1 MRSVDEMATSHIL
14 SAIDPLMTAS
24 SNGGSPVGATSNG
37 NMSQSQVG
45 SSGGGGGGSGG
56 NSVHGGHGGRNG
68 GAGSR
73 EQNLSVT
80 LDDRDLWLRFQNLT
94 NEMIVTK
101 NGRRMFPVV
110 KVTATGLDPTAMYTV
125 LLEFSQVDSHRW
137 KYVNGEWVAG
147 GKAEAPPPNPVYV
160 HPESP
165 NFGQHWMKEPI
176 SFAKVKLTNKTNGN
190 GQIMLNSLHKYEPR
204 VHLVQVVSE
213 QREQRNVHTYPFPET
228 QFIAVTAYQNE
239 EVTSLKI
246 KYNPF
251 AKAFLDAKER
261 PDSVYSRENS
271 TYGWL
276 NFHPSYAT
284 AQSPLPTAERYQHTT
299 IRTNRVA
306 PYTTQRSRSTSGSA
320 SPQTTPYLQLE
331 SVPSPVFSS
340 YPGAWQSQPTATGSY
355 WTSQTTNPGSPNS
368 IAPNISPTPSNG
380 SPNYATSSPTYSSHH
395 LSSHNSQYTPTSSS
409 STAASSAQIDVYQP
423 NVSPQQIYA
432 PAGHQIYHPTPTVSP
447 NHQLYGNVLNAP
459 AITNIGYSTTWHG
472 ASDYSVYQS
481 SYHYPTAE
489 YIPMIGDIGT
499 YNHPT
504 EITELTPVAASHHH
518 RGHEPLAA
526 SSPVPIQYHHGH
538 HPATGSSESAMMGS
552 GSAMGHHHCSENRSP
567 EPKNHASANHAL
579 PGSPAAAPVGVQQS
593 PTRSGSTGAWTPLT
607 PPQQSSHI

>member
-24 SNGGSPVGATSNG
+24 SNGGSTGATTNG
-37 NMSQSQVG
+37 SNMSQSGGG
-45 SSGGGGGGSGG
+45 SSGTL
-56 NSVHGGHGGRNG
+56 GGHARGG
-68 GAGSR
+68 R
-73 EQNLSVT
+73 EQNLAVT
-80 LDDRDLWLRFQNLT
+80 LDDRDLWMRFQNLT

-110 KVTATGLDPTAMYTV
+110 KVTASGLDPTAMYTV

-284 AQSPLPTAERYQHTT
+284 AQSPLATAERYQHTT
-299 IRTNRVA
+299 LRTNRVA
-306 PYTTQRSRSTSGSA
+306 PYTTQRSRSTSGST
-320 SPQTTPYLQLE
+320 SPQTPYLPLE
-331 SVPSPVFSS
+331 PVPSPVFSS
-340 YPGAWQSQPTATGSY
+340 YPTAWQSQPTAATGSY

-368 IAPNISPTPSNG
+368 IAPNISPTHSNG
-380 SPNYATSSPTYSSHH
+380 SPNYATSSPTYASHH

-409 STAASSAQIDVYQP
+409 SAAGSASIDVYQP

-447 NHQLYGNVLNAP
+447 NHQLYGQVLNP
-459 AITNIGYSTTWHG
+459 PSISNIGYSTSWHG

-481 SYHYPTAE
+481 TYHYPTAE

-504 EITELTPVAASHHH
+504 EITELTPVSASHHH
-518 RGHEPLAA
+518 RTHQPVAA
-526 SSPVPIQYHHGH
+526 SSPVHIQYHHGH
-538 HPATGSSESAMMGS
+538 HPAAATAESGLMSSNGAG
-552 GSAMGHHHCSENRSP
+552 AGHHHCTIDNHSP
-567 EPKNHASANHAL
+567 EPNHASSTGAGAGSGSAL
-579 PGSPAAAPVGVQQS
+579 PGSPGVVSAAVQQS
-593 PTRSGSTGAWTPLT
+593 PSRSGSTVAWTPLT
-607 PPQQSSHI
+607 PPQTSHI